1 MNYRKAT
8 IGIAIL
14 TGALALVVW
23 NMQKQQGRIKIDTA
37 RSDYRMQDF
46 LLQAFGEDGRLA
58 FSLRSP
64 LLERNVDGKSVDIQK
79 PVFEFPDK
87 DNQNWTA
94 LSDTA
99 WVSDRAR
106 EVQLRNNVL
115 INGPISPLGL
125 KTEISIN
132 QISIFPKEKRMASD
146 QRVTIRHGT
155 SILEGTGLDADMN
168 ERRVRLLAEVK
179 ARYVPTPP

>member
-8 IGIAIL
+8 LGIAIL
-14 TGALALVVW
+14 TGALALLVW
-23 NMQKQQGRIKIDTA
+23 DMHKQQA
-37 RSDYRMQDF
+37 RVKSVSAQSDYRMLDF
-46 LLQAFGEDGRLA
+46 LLQAFGEDGKPA

-79 PVFEFPDK
+79 PLFEFPDK
-87 DNQNWTA
+87 DGKSWHA
-94 LSDTA
+94 ASETA
-99 WVSDRAR
+99 WVSNRAR
-106 EVQLRNNVL
+106 EVQLRKNVL
-115 INGPISPLGL
+115 ITGPVSAQGL
-125 KTEISIN
+125 ITEIRID
-132 QISIFPKEKRMASD
+132 QISIFPNEKRMASD

-155 SILEGTGLDADMN
+155 SILEGTGLEADMA

>member
-8 IGIAIL
+8 VGIAIL
-14 TGALALVVW
+14 TGAMAIVVW
-23 NMQKQQGRIKIDTA
+23 TMQKQQDRVKSVSVQ
-37 RSDYRMQDF
+37 SDYRMQDF
-46 LLQAFGEDGRLA
+46 LLQAFSENGKLA

-94 LSDTA
+94 VSDTA

-115 INGPISPLGL
+115 ITGPISPLGL
-125 KTEISIN
+125 KTEIRIDR
-132 QISIFPKEKRMASD
+132 ISIFPKEKRMASD
-146 QRVTIRHGT
+146 QRVTILHGT
-155 SILEGTGLDADMN
+155 SILEGTGLDAKMD
-168 ERRVRLLAEVK
+168 ERRIRLLAKVK

>member
-8 IGIAIL
+8 LGIAIL
-14 TGALALVVW
+14 TGALAVVVW
-23 NMQKQQGRIKIDTA
+23 DMRKQQSQVKTVAI

-46 LLQAFGEDGRLA
+46 QIQAFSENGNLA
-58 FSLRSP
+58 FSLRAP
-64 LLERNVDGKSVDIQK
+64 LLERNIDGKSVDIQK

-87 DNQNWTA
+87 DEQSWTA
-94 LSDTA
+94 VSDNA
-99 WVSDRAR
+99 WVSDRAH

-115 INGPISPLGL
+115 ISGPTSPLGL
-125 KTEISIN
+125 KTEITID

-146 QRVTIRHGT
+146 RRVTIRHGT
-155 SILEGTGLDADMN
+155 TILEGTGLDADMD